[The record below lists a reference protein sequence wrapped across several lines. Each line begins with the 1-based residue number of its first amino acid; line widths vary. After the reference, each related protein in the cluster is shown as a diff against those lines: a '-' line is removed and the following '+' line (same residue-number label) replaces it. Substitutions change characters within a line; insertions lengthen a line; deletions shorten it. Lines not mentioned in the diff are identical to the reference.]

1 MRRNASIL
9 LSILIGALVVGL
21 GMGFFLKKANDDRTK
36 LAGQAEEAKK
46 TSEQIQATSLKAVA
60 EARGKLDQA
69 NAEVEKARTTLQKI
83 EAERKLMAAAEV
95 LTPSKN
101 LKGWQ
106 EAISLAMGVSL
117 KFPPRTEIEQ
127 NLAGALT
134 VIYSSASSSTVPVRW
149 FSLTPYEQR
158 LENELISTL
167 YSTSTAVFL
176 VKGHVL
182 YGVRGYATGSREETY
197 VLRILKNGEPA
208 NLVWLRGSG
217 KAGQTQPL
225 QVLSTLDFQ

>member
-1 MRRNASIL
+1 MRRNASVL

-36 LAGQAEEAKK
+36 LSAQAEEAKK

-60 EARGKLDQA
+60 EARGKLDLA
-69 NAEVEKARTTLQKI
+69 NAEVEKARTTLQKV

-106 EAISLAMGVSL
+106 EAISLSMGVSL

-127 NLAGALT
+127 NLVDALT
-134 VIYSSASSSTVPVRW
+134 VVYPSASSSTAPVRW

-167 YSTSTAVFL
+167 YSTSTADFL

-217 KAGQTQPL
+217 KAGQIQPL